1 MQIKKIRSRTVGLVV
16 IAIAIATVSGCS
28 APGDSNSATSST
40 SPTVSTDVAAA
51 GEVTLTVWDQ
61 NTQGGIG
68 AATKQMNADF
78 EAKYPNVTIDR
89 VSVSF
94 SDLKT
99 TLKLA
104 LSSNTPPDVVQ
115 AGQGYPDMGAFIK
128 ANLLQNL
135 TPYADVYGWNTRFSA
150 ELLDRNRFTSDGK
163 TWHTGDLYGLVN
175 GAQLTGFFYNKSILS
190 KLGLSVPK
198 TIAEFESAMAVAK
211 KKGITP
217 LSFGNLDKSPGIHLF
232 GAIQN
237 AIAGKEAVR
246 DLVYNAGGKWTD
258 ASTLTAAQTLVN
270 WNKKGYIPSGSSGIA
285 QDIAVANFGNKK
297 ALFLLQGTWVLGQPL
312 LDSSSTEV
320 GFFVL
325 NGGSSTDP
333 VTMGGT
339 GLPWSITSKSANPDV
354 AAAYI
359 DFVTGAYASQ
369 VLLDTGNFP
378 ALLPAG
384 WTPKAGTLIADVAAT
399 WKGISDANGLTPW
412 LDQATFTFYDTLS
425 AAAQDLITGKK
436 TPEAFTQTL
445 QKDYAEFQSAR

>member
-1 MQIKKIRSRTVGLVV
+1 MQIKKMRSRTVGLVV

-190 KLGLSVPK
+190 KLGLSLPK
-198 TIAEFESAMAVAK
+198 TIAEFESAMEVAK
-211 KKGITP
+211 
-217 LSFGNLDKSPGIHLF
+217 
-232 GAIQN
+232 
-237 AIAGKEAVR
+237 
-246 DLVYNAGGKWTD
+246 
-258 ASTLTAAQTLVN
+258 
-270 WNKKGYIPSGSSGIA
+270 
-285 QDIAVANFGNKK
+285 
-297 ALFLLQGTWVLGQPL
+297 
-312 LDSSSTEV
+312 
-320 GFFVL
+320 
-325 NGGSSTDP
+325 
-333 VTMGGT
+333 
-339 GLPWSITSKSANPDV
+339 
-354 AAAYI
+354 
-359 DFVTGAYASQ
+359 
-369 VLLDTGNFP
+369 
-378 ALLPAG
+378 
-384 WTPKAGTLIADVAAT
+384 
-399 WKGISDANGLTPW
+399 
-412 LDQATFTFYDTLS
+412 
-425 AAAQDLITGKK
+425 
-436 TPEAFTQTL
+436 
-445 QKDYAEFQSAR
+445 

>member
-1 MQIKKIRSRTVGLVV
+1 MKKFKMKFR
-16 IAIAIATVSGCS
+16 AIGFVATVITIITVTGCS
-28 APGDSNSATSST
+28 APGT
-40 SPTVSTDVAAA
+40 SPTAINSPSTTVSTDVAAA
-51 GEVTLTVWDQ
+51 GEVTLTIWDQ

-68 AATKQMNADF
+68 AATKQLNDDF

-135 TPYADVYGWNTRFSA
+135 TPYAEVYGWNNRFSA

-175 GAQLTGFFYNKSILS
+175 GAQLTGFFYNKSILT
-190 KLGLSVPK
+190 KLGLGVPK
-198 TIAEFESAMAVAK
+198 NLAEFESAMAAAK
-211 KKGITP
+211 KKGISP

-237 AIAGKEAVR
+237 AIAGKTAVR
-246 DLVYNAGGKWTD
+246 DLVYNAGGEWTD
-258 ASTLTAAQTLVN
+258 ASTLAAAQTLVD
-270 WNKKGYIPSGSSGIA
+270 WNKKGYISSGSSGIA

-312 LDSSSTEV
+312 LNSDSTEV

-339 GLPWSITSKSANPDV
+339 GLPWSITSKSAHPDV

-359 DFVTGAYASQ
+359 DFVTSAYASQ

-378 ALLPAG
+378 GLLPAD
-384 WTPKAGTLIADVAAT
+384 WAPKAGTLIADIANT

-436 TPEAFTQTL
+436 TPEAFTQAL